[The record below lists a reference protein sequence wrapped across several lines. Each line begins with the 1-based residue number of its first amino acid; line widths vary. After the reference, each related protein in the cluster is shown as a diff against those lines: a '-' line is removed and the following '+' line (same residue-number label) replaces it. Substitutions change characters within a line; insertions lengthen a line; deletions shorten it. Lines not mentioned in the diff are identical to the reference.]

1 MLCPRCGAYSPYN
14 TAVCNRC
21 GTKLAGEKAGKSP
34 RRSRSQQFYRR
45 AQKSDWEK
53 SRDQLLAKANDKIE
67 GIMADQSKRR
77 LLIGAVIA
85 AAVVLLGSMIG
96 CVSCACGS
104 CACGSCACGESLPAV
119 SQSDVPTD
127 NSDGGDGFSMLH
139 GFLGDKESQP
149 GSGTSGAD
157 VSGSDAASHTDT
169 ADTRQ

>member
-85 AAVVLLGSMIG
+85 AAVVLLGSMLG
-96 CVSCACGS
+96 CVSCACGGCS
-104 CACGSCACGESLPAV
+104 CGESTPAV
-119 SQSDVPTD
+119 SQSDTPEENSGGGGGFGLLHDYLGENTN
-127 NSDGGDGFSMLH
+127 NSD
-139 GFLGDKESQP
+139 
-149 GSGTSGAD
+149 AD
-157 VSGSDAASHTDT
+157 ASASDAASGSDA
-169 ADTRQ
+169 QQ